1 MRFEDVELNWLGHA
15 SFRIRWNN
23 KIIYIDPFKLETD
36 ENADF
41 IFITHSHY
49 DHCSLQDIEK
59 IVKDE
64 TVFVIPNDCLSK
76 VRRFNKKMVLVHPDE
91 EVDLGFKVLG
101 IAAYNIDKSFHEKI
115 NEWLGY
121 VLTLGNVKI
130 YHAGDTDFVP
140 EMYKLTPLNIDIA
153 LLPVG
158 GTYTMDWQEAAKA
171 VEAIKPK
178 IAIPMHYGTI
188 VGNANDALRFKKALE
203 GKYSVE
209 ILKQEK

>member
-1 MRFEDVELNWLGHA
+1 
-15 SFRIRWNN
+15 
-23 KIIYIDPFKLETD
+23 
-36 ENADF
+36 
-41 IFITHSHY
+41 
-49 DHCSLQDIEK
+49 
-59 IVKDE
+59 
-64 TVFVIPNDCLSK
+64 
-76 VRRFNKKMVLVHPDE
+76 MVLVHPDE
-91 EVDLGFKVLG
+91 EVDVGFKVLG
-101 IAAYNIDKSFHEKI
+101 VEAYNLDKSFHEKI

-178 IAIPMHYGTI
+178 IAIQMHYGTI